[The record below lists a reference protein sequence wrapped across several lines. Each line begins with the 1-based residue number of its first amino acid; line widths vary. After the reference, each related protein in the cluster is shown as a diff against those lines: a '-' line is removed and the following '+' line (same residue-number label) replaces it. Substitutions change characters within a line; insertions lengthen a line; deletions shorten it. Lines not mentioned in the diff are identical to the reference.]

1 MSRSGQP
8 SWIGMSFGKVLRAM
22 ISGRRLC
29 YAENNKIRYDPVEPH
44 YDFTG
49 NRLHKR
55 PSSVSDLSI
64 IPSCQNQKEIMTMSE
79 QAQNGLNYMLNQL
92 DVLQYQIVD
101 SLTQSAEYDRNSRDW
116 TRESIE
122 FLKNTENQL
131 QTFRRAVPFVTNI
144 YWLDNYGKLFT
155 TDSFVNRELFEES
168 QTLYRLEQEAKDA
181 CYVPPFT
188 PEYQMEGDNVS
199 VFSYLKNVY
208 RMNRGR
214 ERRGV
219 LQIDMRTSYLEELL
233 TLINDNQYCLAYI
246 TTEDGSLFWFPDHPY
261 QENGADYDLVYPLNN
276 GWQLRVRYSNAFA
289 RRSLKNNLMSSDH
302 SPVYHN
308 TIIHSQRL

>member
-1 MSRSGQP
+1 MQKTIKSDMIRSNL
-8 SWIGMSFGKVLRAM
+8 IMILLVTVC
-22 ISGRRLC
+22 ISGLHL
-29 YAENNKIRYDPVEPH
+29 YQIYHYTIR
-44 YDFTG
+44 
-49 NRLHKR
+49 
-55 PSSVSDLSI
+55 
-64 IPSCQNQKEIMTMSE
+64 QNQKEIMTMSE

-199 VFSYLKNVY
+199 VFSYLKTFI
-208 RMNRGR
+208 
-214 ERRGV
+214 E
-219 LQIDMRTSYLEELL
+219 
-233 TLINDNQYCLAYI
+233 
-246 TTEDGSLFWFPDHPY
+246 
-261 QENGADYDLVYPLNN
+261 
-276 GWQLRVRYSNAFA
+276 
-289 RRSLKNNLMSSDH
+289 
-302 SPVYHN
+302 
-308 TIIHSQRL
+308 